1 MRQVYRHGRTDGAE
15 TQERDRHG
23 RQISRSSE
31 GPARPRQTERRERRL
46 AMLVRALWSR
56 VVLAGLGA
64 LLVLFIVGP
73 LLRLLWESSPRSLAE
88 ALHDTELRDSILLTV
103 FTASAATLLAALLGI
118 PLAYLLARRRF
129 PGRRI
134 IQGLIDLPVV
144 IPHPVAGIA
153 LLLFLGRRSTVGG
166 ALAQLGLEFVSHVPG
181 IIAAMLFVSAP
192 ILVSGA
198 REAFRSVDPQLER
211 VARTLGDSG
220 WDAFRRVTLP
230 LAGRGILAG
239 SILAWARS
247 VSEFG
252 SIVILTY
259 NPKVASIYIFD
270 RFTAFGLKAAV
281 PAAVI
286 LLLVALTVFAVVRV
300 LQPEDRG

>member
-1 MRQVYRHGRTDGAE
+1 
-15 TQERDRHG
+15 
-23 RQISRSSE
+23 
-31 GPARPRQTERRERRL
+31 
-46 AMLVRALWSR
+46 MLVRRLWSR
-56 VVLAGLGA
+56 VALAGAGA
-64 LLVLFIVGP
+64 LLVLFVVGP
-73 LLRLLWESSPRSLAE
+73 LLRLLLLATPQRLGE
-88 ALHDTELRDSILLTV
+88 ALGDEELRQSIALTV
-103 FTASAATLLAALLGI
+103 FTATIATLIAALLGI
-118 PLAYLLARRRF
+118 PLAYLVARRSF
-129 PGRRI
+129 PGRRLV
-134 IQGLIDLPVV
+134 QGLIDLPVV

-153 LLLFLGRRSTVGG
+153 LLLFLGRRSQVGG
-166 ALAQLGLEFVSHVPG
+166 ALGQLGLEFVSHVPG

-211 VARTLGDSG
+211 VARTLGDTG
-220 WDAFRRVTLP
+220 WSAFRRVTLP
-230 LAGRGILAG
+230 LARRGILAG

-270 RFTAFGLKAAV
+270 RFTAFGLEAAV

-286 LLLVALTVFAVVRV
+286 LLLVALTVFLAIRL
-300 LQPEDRG
+300 LQPEDRR

>member
-1 MRQVYRHGRTDGAE
+1 MD
-15 TQERDRHG
+15 
-23 RQISRSSE
+23 
-31 GPARPRQTERRERRL
+31 
-46 AMLVRALWSR
+46 VRWSR
-56 VVLAGLGA
+56 VILAGLGA
-64 LLVLFIVGP
+64 CLVLFVVGP
-73 LLRLLWESSPRSLAE
+73 LLRLLLESSPRHLAE
-88 ALHDTELRDSILLTV
+88 AIQDPELRASIGLTV
-103 FTASAATLLAALLGI
+103 VTATAATLLGALLGI
-118 PLAYLLARRRF
+118 PLAYLLARRSF

-134 IQGLIDLPVV
+134 VQGIIDLPVV

-166 ALAQLGLEFVSHVPG
+166 LLSHIGLEFVSHVPG
-181 IIAAMLFVSAP
+181 IVAAMLFVSVP

-198 REAFRSVDPQLER
+198 REAFRGVDPQLER
-211 VARTLGDSG
+211 VARTLGDTAWG
-220 WDAFRRVTLP
+220 AFRRVTLP

-259 NPKVASIYIFD
+259 NPKVASIFIFD
-270 RFTAFGLKAAV
+270 RFTAYGLPAAV

-286 LLLVALTVFAVVRV
+286 LLLVALAVFLLVRV
-300 LQPEDRG
+300 LQPEEPV

>member
-1 MRQVYRHGRTDGAE
+1 MPV
-15 TQERDRHG
+15 
-23 RQISRSSE
+23 SS
-31 GPARPRQTERRERRL
+31 
-46 AMLVRALWSR
+46 LWSR
-56 VVLAGLGA
+56 VALAGLGA
-64 LLVLFIVGP
+64 CLVLFVVGP
-73 LLRLLWESSPRSLAE
+73 LLQLMLASSPRSLSD
-88 ALHDTELRDSILLTV
+88 ALQDPELRASITLTV
-103 FTASAATLLAALLGI
+103 LTASAATLLSAILGI
-118 PLAYLLARRRF
+118 PLAYLLARRAF

-153 LLLFLGRRSTVGG
+153 LLLFLGRRSQVGS
-166 ALAQLGLEFVSHVPG
+166 AFAELGLEFVSHVPG

-211 VARTLGDSG
+211 VARTLGDTA
-220 WDAFRRVTLP
+220 WQAFRRVTLP

-270 RFTAFGLKAAV
+270 RFTAYGLEAAV
-281 PAAVI
+281 PAAVL
-286 LLLVALTVFAVVRV
+286 LLLVALTVFVFIRV
-300 LQPEDRG
+300 LQPEERA